1 MADST
6 YKKVGRAPRKRTRTS
21 TSPPSKGV
29 VYSDIAVRI
38 AMLGVSL
45 GSLAQLMGYNDLGH
59 MLLAIGGACGVPSHV
74 GGK

>member
-1 MADST
+1 MAEST
-6 YKKVGRAPRKRTRTS
+6 TKNEARPRKPRQKPRAA
-21 TSPPSKGV
+21 PNSKAAL
-29 VYSDIAVRI
+29 YSDIAVRI

-59 MLLAIGGACGVPSHV
+59 MLLAVGGACGVPSHT

>member
-6 YKKVGRAPRKRTRTS
+6 TKTGTRVRKPRTKPRAAPSNRTALY
-21 TSPPSKGV
+21 G
-29 VYSDIAVRI
+29 DIAVRL

-59 MLLAIGGACGVPSHV
+59 MLLAVGGACGVPSHM
-74 GGK
+74 GSK

>member
-1 MADST
+1 MANST
-6 YKKVGRAPRKRTRTS
+6 SENASRPRPKRTRTS
-21 TSPPSKGV
+21 TAPPNKSM

-59 MLLAIGGACGVPSHV
+59 MLLAIGGACGVPGHT

>member
-1 MADST
+1 MADPVIKT
-6 YKKVGRAPRKRTRTS
+6 GARVRKTRTNPKA
-21 TSPPSKGV
+21 TPNGKAAL
-29 VYSDIAVRI
+29 YSDIVVRL

-59 MLLAIGGACGVPSHV
+59 MLLAVGGACGVPSHL